1 LSLRGS
7 FRACRLPNDLPE
19 SSPTRLTNAA
29 ALFGSFSGKSARHST
44 NYRADWTCYAA
55 DGGSG
60 NGTSSLFRNR
70 WNLDVL
76 GGLRSFFVCRSELG
90 VLIEVLN
97 VLIGLQMYFA

>member
-1 LSLRGS
+1 LSLRRS

-19 SSPTRLTNAA
+19 SSPTGLTLTNAA
-29 ALFGSFSGKSARHST
+29 TFFGSFSGKSARHST

-60 NGTSSLFRNR
+60 NGTGSLFRNR

-76 GGLRSFFVCRSELG
+76 GGLRSFFVLP
-90 VLIEVLN
+90 I
-97 VLIGLQMYFA
+97 

>member
-76 GGLRSFFVCRSELG
+76 GGLRSFFVLP
-90 VLIEVLN
+90 I
-97 VLIGLQMYFA
+97 